1 MGQTAL
7 PRTKNPDVVLV
18 KAYVADRSNELI
30 ELLEKIVLQSDSEF
44 SENKSLQNLLILTAI
59 KVIDYINRLNNYD
72 MSDIA
77 YHRRLGAVRGGA
89 RHLQEGRARRPR
101 RSSTTSRPS
110 SARPSSPRR
119 IEEEE
124 VWVMLHK
131 AQLQQ

>member
-7 PRTKNPDVVLV
+7 PGTKNPDVVLV

-77 YHRRLGAVRGGA
+77 NHRRLGAVYEEA
-89 RHLQEGRARRPR
+89 LVIYASCVEHQEFRLAQICALHIIVNPDELED
-101 RSSTTSRPS
+101 SS
-110 SARPSSPRR
+110 
-119 IEEEE
+119 
-124 VWVMLHK
+124 
-131 AQLQQ
+131 